1 MGIAIIMII
10 IIIILAFLS
19 FQLLRTK
26 PSKFLSFPHIHTQC
40 LGQFHRL
47 HVQPDSTVPNLV
59 QSPPSPPVLLQS
71 HPPRALC
78 SLRPQPYNLFPTW
91 PPGGALRTKSAHL
104 PSLLGTLRP
113 HHGLILHGLHPLS
126 LLTPFQP
133 RRSSCLF
140 WTRLLWPQDLR
151 TCPSLCRGA
160 SFGLFLQY
168 HFLWK
173 IFPGDRGD

>member
-71 HPPRALC
+71 HPPPG
-78 SLRPQPYNLFPTW
+78 SLLSPPTTLQPVSHLAARGRLKNEVSS
-91 PPGGALRTKSAHL
+91 PPVSARNSPSSPRSNPAWTS
-104 PSLLGTLRP
+104 PSLFTHALPAPQKL
-113 HHGLILHGLHPLS
+113 LS
-126 LLTPFQP
+126 LLDTSTLASGPSHLPFPLQ
-133 RRSSCLF
+133 R
-140 WTRLLWPQDLR
+140 RLLWALPPVSLSLEDL
-151 TCPSLCRGA
+151 P
-160 SFGLFLQY
+160 
-168 HFLWK
+168 W
-173 IFPGDRGD
+173 

>member
-71 HPPRALC
+71 PTTLQPVSHLAARGRLKNEVNSPPV
-78 SLRPQPYNLFPTW
+78 
-91 PPGGALRTKSAHL
+91 SARNSPSSPRSNPAWTS
-104 PSLLGTLRP
+104 PSLFTHALPAPQKL
-113 HHGLILHGLHPLS
+113 LS
-126 LLTPFQP
+126 LLDMSTLASGPSHLPFPLQ
-133 RRSSCLF
+133 R
-140 WTRLLWPQDLR
+140 RLLWALPPVSLSLEDL
-151 TCPSLCRGA
+151 P
-160 SFGLFLQY
+160 
-168 HFLWK
+168 W
-173 IFPGDRGD
+173 